1 MATPPIRLARRAHP
15 TPAVAPGA
23 LATIATMPEDDT
35 QAERL
40 ERLRQEVTSALQR
53 RDLAIDD
60 GERGDGHHH
69 PAEAATD
76 AELRERALREQ
87 LKWREREARLRAALA
102 AIDAGTYGICV
113 DCGAEIP
120 EGRLRVLPDSVRC
133 VPCQR
138 VASRRP

>member
-1 MATPPIRLARRAHP
+1 
-15 TPAVAPGA
+15 VA
-23 LATIATMPEDDT
+23 ENET
-35 QAERL
+35 QSERL
-40 ERLRQEVTSALQR
+40 ERLRREVTAALQQ
-53 RDLAIDD
+53 RDLTETEGIS
-60 GERGDGHHH
+60 DGHHH

-76 AELRERALREQ
+76 AEARERDLVAQLRW
-87 LKWREREARLRAALA
+87 KERETRLRAALA

>member
-1 MATPPIRLARRAHP
+1 MS
-15 TPAVAPGA
+15 
-23 LATIATMPEDDT
+23 EKST

-40 ERLRQEVTSALQR
+40 ERLREEVTAALQQ
-53 RDLAIDD
+53 RDLTDTEGIS
-60 GERGDGHHH
+60 DGHHH

-76 AELRERALREQ
+76 AEARERELREQ

-120 EGRLRVLPDSVRC
+120 EGRLRALPDSVRC

-138 VASRRP
+138 LASRRP

>member
-1 MATPPIRLARRAHP
+1 MA
-15 TPAVAPGA
+15 
-23 LATIATMPEDDT
+23 EDST

-40 ERLRQEVTSALQR
+40 ERLRREVTAALQQ
-53 RDLAIDD
+53 RDLAADAEGIS
-60 GERGDGHHH
+60 DGHHH

-76 AELRERALREQ
+76 AELRERELREQ
-87 LKWREREARLRAALA
+87 LRWREREARLRAALA

-120 EGRLRVLPDSVRC
+120 EGRLRALPDSVRC

-138 VASRRP
+138 LASRRP

>member
-1 MATPPIRLARRAHP
+1 
-15 TPAVAPGA
+15 
-23 LATIATMPEDDT
+23 MPEDSTRLEGHAD
-35 QAERL
+35 RL
-40 ERLRQEVTSALQR
+40 ERLRDEVTAALER
-53 RDLAIDD
+53 RDLARDAE
-60 GERGDGHHH
+60 ERGDGHHH

-76 AELRERALREQ
+76 ADLREQ
-87 LKWREREARLRAALA
+87 LRWREREARLRAALE
-102 AIDAGTYGICV
+102 AIDAGTYGVCV

>member
-1 MATPPIRLARRAHP
+1 
-15 TPAVAPGA
+15 
-23 LATIATMPEDDT
+23 MPDKSP

-40 ERLRQEVTSALQR
+40 ERLRAEVTAALQQ
-53 RDLAIDD
+53 RDLTDTE
-60 GERGDGHHH
+60 GLGDGHHH

-76 AELRERALREQ
+76 AELRERELRQQ
-87 LKWREREARLRAALA
+87 LRWREREARLRAALA

>member
-1 MATPPIRLARRAHP
+1 MTA
-15 TPAVAPGA
+15 
-23 LATIATMPEDDT
+23 
-35 QAERL
+35 
-40 ERLRQEVTSALQR
+40 ALQQ
-53 RDLAIDD
+53 RDLTDAE
-60 GERGDGHHH
+60 GRSDGHHH

-76 AELRERALREQ
+76 AEQRERELRAQ